1 MGEMREWAENSHT
14 KKIDAMKGK
23 LFISHNKTF
32 PDMDDTFELTRNRG
46 WTVHTRQKPL
56 KLKRDFLFCSPVDA
70 WLNYHFCT
78 ATRAL
83 LSSTWNIQWD
93 FFFNQKC
100 QLISQSETF
109 LDLNFHSN
117 SLCVCAVCGW
127 WRKSPC
133 ASDRDSCE
141 TAKWNLI
148 SELTFGKRERAA
160 RGGGKNCQKMNVT
173 FVWHA
178 NK

>member
-1 MGEMREWAENSHT
+1 MGEMREWAEKSHT

-23 LFISHNKTF
+23 LFISYNKTF

-46 WTVHTRQKPL
+46 WTLHTRQKPL

-78 ATRAL
+78 TTRAL

-93 FFFNQKC
+93 FFQSKVPINQ
-100 QLISQSETF
+100 S
-109 LDLNFHSN
+109 
-117 SLCVCAVCGW
+117 
-127 WRKSPC
+127 
-133 ASDRDSCE
+133 
-141 TAKWNLI
+141 KWNFSRPEFSLKFSVCVLFVDDDANRPVPAIETVAKQQNEI
-148 SELTFGKRERAA
+148 SFQNWHSARERAA
-160 RGGGKNCQKMNVT
+160 RGGGKHCQKMNVT